1 MTRHYRRA
9 IQDILENRF
18 LNMITVI
25 TIALSVLIVTAF
37 TLFFSNVTSLMD
49 SWQKGIRVMVY
60 LQPDLDAATI
70 KEKEMKIKGLYG
82 VKEVRYI
89 PKSEAL
95 ETLRLQM
102 RRQSS
107 LLDNLTENPLPDAF
121 EVKMM
126 ASSQQI
132 AKIEDLAQRL
142 QSYVWVAEVEYGQI
156 WLGRFTNIFKLLK
169 LSGFAMGGLFF
180 MAAVFIVANT
190 IRLVIYSRREEV
202 EIMRLVGASDS
213 FIAIPFYIEGLI
225 LGALGG
231 IIGLTSLFVLF
242 VLISSSVDNGNNIS
256 MSVLNIRFLSPLFM
270 LEALFTSMLVGL
282 LGCFLSL
289 KQFMKI

>member
-1 MTRHYRRA
+1 MSRLYRRA
-9 IQDILENRF
+9 IQDILDNRF

-37 TLFFSNVTSLMD
+37 SLFFTNVNSLMNT
-49 SWQKGIRVMVY
+49 WQEGIRVMVY
-60 LQPDLDAATI
+60 LQPNLDAATI
-70 KEKEMKIKGLYG
+70 DEKELKIKGLYG
-82 VKEVRYI
+82 VKEVRFI
-89 PKSEAL
+89 PKAKAI

-121 EVKMM
+121 EIKMT

-132 AKIEDLAQRL
+132 AKIEELAERL
-142 QSYVWVAEVEYGQI
+142 QSYVWVEEVEYGQV
-156 WLGRFTNIFKLLK
+156 WLGRFSNILKLLK

-180 MAAVFIVANT
+180 MATVFIVANT

-213 FIAIPFYIEGLI
+213 FISIPFYIEGLI

-231 IIGLTSLFVLF
+231 IIGLVSLFILF
-242 VLISSSVDNGNNIS
+242 VLISSSVDNGNNVS
-256 MSVLNIRFLSPLFM
+256 MAVLNIQFLSPFFM
-270 LEALFTSMLVGL
+270 FEALVISMLVGL
-282 LGCFLSL
+282 MGCFLSL
-289 KQFMKI
+289 KQFIKT